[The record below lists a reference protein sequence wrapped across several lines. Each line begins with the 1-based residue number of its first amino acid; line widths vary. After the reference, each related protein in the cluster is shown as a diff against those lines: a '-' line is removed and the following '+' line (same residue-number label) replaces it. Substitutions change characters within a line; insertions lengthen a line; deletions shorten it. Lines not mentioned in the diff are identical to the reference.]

1 MQSPR
6 RPASIAL
13 AVTAVVAGSAL
24 WAGAAMAQET
34 DLGPATGEVP
44 ILMIGWPDQDGIDPD
59 GNPQVGIGYVEQLF
73 EAAHPDIDLK
83 IINIPWGSGATG
95 YGPKTESM
103 IQANEACIY
112 LMPGYFDYAKQGKL
126 QDLDVL
132 IAQDPTFEDV
142 WEGNFLENA
151 KAWMPDNPSATAYLP
166 PHTGVRVIHWD
177 AKLFED
183 WGVEPLS
190 ADPTVDEITEKAK
203 AMTGKNPVTGEDNY
217 GYWYQGKYLNWQFQ
231 ALAHAMGANWGQVN
245 EDGTWT
251 INWNTPEYVAALN
264 KLLELAQYAP
274 SGALAADA
282 MPAGFLGDQNVVAI
296 IPEGEPGY
304 FIKQLVNGTD
314 EQRARYR
321 TSHNLRGPDGLGG
334 LATVDGYTM
343 AASCPNKLAAWEVM
357 KFITQTPEVQQYG
370 FQQGGVLPT
379 LRDGAS
385 LIPELS
391 VLPDAEII
399 ASEPGFTEPRY
410 PWAASGPRWALQA
423 ALQGALAGSLSA
435 EEAMAQAQRETD
447 YWLSQQ

>member
-1 MQSPR
+1 M
-6 RPASIAL
+6 
-13 AVTAVVAGSAL
+13 
-24 WAGAAMAQET
+24 AGAAVAQDT
-34 DLGPATGEVP
+34 DLGPATGEVT

-83 IINIPWGSGATG
+83 IVNIPWGSGATG

-151 KAWMPDNPSATAYLP
+151 TAWMPDNPDATAYLP
-166 PHTGVRVIHWD
+166 PHTGVRVTLWD
-177 AKLFED
+177 SKLFQD

-190 ADPTVDEITEKAK
+190 ADPTVEEITEKAK

-274 SGALAADA
+274 AGALAAEA
-282 MPAGFLGDQNVVAI
+282 MPEGYLGDQNVVAI
-296 IPEGEPGY
+296 MPEGEPGY

-314 EQRARYR
+314 EQRARLR
-321 TSHNLRGPDGLGG
+321 VSHNLRGPDGLGG

-357 KFITQTPEVQQYG
+357 KFITGSPDVQRYG
-370 FQQGGVLPT
+370 FEQGGVLPT
-379 LRDGAS
+379 LKDGAS
-385 LIPELS
+385 LIPGLA
-391 VLPDAEII
+391 VLPDAEIV